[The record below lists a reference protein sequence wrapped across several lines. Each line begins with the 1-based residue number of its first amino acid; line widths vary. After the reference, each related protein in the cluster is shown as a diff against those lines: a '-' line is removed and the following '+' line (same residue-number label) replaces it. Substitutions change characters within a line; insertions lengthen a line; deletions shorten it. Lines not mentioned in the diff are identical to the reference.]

1 MKPLKFFATSATLRA
16 PYSPKATI
24 DLCKTGEGDSS
35 TPRSGL
41 RAGVFF
47 GIART
52 GREEVKMNKK
62 IPFSK
67 LAVTSAL
74 AAVMFV
80 SPLATMAQGDLIP
93 VSDIAGGSGVF
104 VLRAGGPKKFVTRDK
119 SRPSRTQR
127 REVAKRVSKQYVTLA
142 KKDPRRVR
150 TTVVTPDD
158 PRLKQPNR
166 MSKEEATKVFAGVG
180 EYFLDRDDYNQA
192 TMYFREALTMDAA
205 NTIAATGLSEALALK
220 GNELLVQ
227 DMFPAAKNMFDE
239 ALKYNPKNA
248 PAYFGLAEVLTEMS
262 QQSEAADAEKAK
274 QQEAEAAKNYE
285 LALENDKELSEIYTP
300 LGTLYY
306 RAGEVPKAESY
317 LTKAV
322 TASPNDP
329 QANYFLG
336 LVRYTQNNNEEA
348 LKYLRKASTLDAT
361 NAEVFFYLGET
372 LSRMGKHAEAVVEY
386 EKATKLRE
394 NYFEAWLNLGAAQY
408 QIGTRESYLK
418 AVEALEKAVRLKN
431 DNYEAFNNLGDAYR
445 QTGNY
450 NKAESNY
457 GLAAL
462 FIQKKPGFS
471 KDEAAGM
478 HSKAAFSIAKQC
490 ELNIKQ
496 AKPCRWAD
504 AVRALEAADKL
515 SSSSVDAAN
524 LGWAYYNAARVDLD
538 AKRMDAARPNLEK
551 AKLSLQRAA
560 SGNSAFAS
568 GPMLN
573 LGMALADLG
582 EYPAA
587 IDALTKVI
595 DKEPKWVFAI
605 NELGMAYYKKGD
617 YKEATAQF
625 KRATDKD
632 GKFAQGYFNLAMA
645 NFKNGNLGDARKNW
659 DTLKK
664 LGQSDANARS
674 LAAKLDVETNGGLRA
689 GS

>member
-1 MKPLKFFATSATLRA
+1 
-16 PYSPKATI
+16 
-24 DLCKTGEGDSS
+24 
-35 TPRSGL
+35 
-41 RAGVFF
+41 
-47 GIART
+47 
-52 GREEVKMNKK
+52 MNKK

-80 SPLATMAQGDLIP
+80 SPLATMAQSDLIP
-93 VSDIAGGSGVF
+93 VSDITGGAGVF
-104 VLRAGGPKKFVTRDK
+104 VLRAGGPKRFVSREK

-127 REVAKRVSKQYVTLA
+127 REVAKRVSKQYVMLA

-192 TMYFREALTMDAA
+192 TLYFREALTMDSS
-205 NTIAATGLSEALALK
+205 NTVAATGLSEALALK

-239 ALKYNPKNA
+239 ALKHNPKNA

-262 QQSEAADAEKAK
+262 QQSDSADDAEKAR
-274 QQEAEAAKNYE
+274 QQEADAAVNYE
-285 LALENDKELSEIYTP
+285 KALENDKELSEIYTP

-306 RAGEVPKAESY
+306 RAGEVAKSDNY

-322 TASPNDP
+322 AASPNDP

-336 LVRYTQNNNEEA
+336 LVRFTQNNNEEA
-348 LKYLRKASTLDAT
+348 LKYFRKASTLDAT
-361 NAEVFFYLGET
+361 NAEVFYHLGET
-372 LSRMGKHAEAVVEY
+372 LSRMGKHAEAAVEY
-386 EKATKLRE
+386 NKAVQLRD
-394 NYFEAWLNLGAAQY
+394 NYFEAWLNLGAAEY
-408 QIGTRESYLK
+408 QLGTPANY
-418 AVEALEKAVRLKN
+418 EKAVAAYERATKLKN

-445 QTGNY
+445 QTGNF

-457 GLAAL
+457 NLAAL
-462 FIQKKPGFS
+462 FIQRQPNFS
-471 KDEAAGM
+471 KDDAAGM
-478 HSKAAFSIAKQC
+478 YSKAAYSIAKQC
-490 ELNIKQ
+490 EINIKQ
-496 AKPCRWAD
+496 AKPCRWGE
-504 AVRALEAADKL
+504 AVRALEAAEKL
-515 SSSSVDAAN
+515 SSSGVDAGN

-538 AKRMDAARPNLEK
+538 AKRLDAAKPNLEK

-560 SGNSAFAS
+560 AANSNFVS

-573 LGMALADLG
+573 LGMALTDLG

-587 IDALTKVI
+587 IDVLKKVI
-595 DKEPKWVFAI
+595 EKEPKWVFAI
-605 NELGMAYYKKGD
+605 NELGMAYYKQGN

-625 KRATDKD
+625 KRAIDKD

-645 NFKNGNLGDARKNW
+645 NYKNGNIGDARKNW
-659 DTLKK
+659 DALKK
-664 LGQSDANARS
+664 LGRSDANAMS